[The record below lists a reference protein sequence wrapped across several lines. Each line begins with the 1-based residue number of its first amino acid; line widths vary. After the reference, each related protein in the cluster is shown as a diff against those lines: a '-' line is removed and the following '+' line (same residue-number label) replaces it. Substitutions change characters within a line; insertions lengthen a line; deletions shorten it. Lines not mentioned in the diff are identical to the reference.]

1 MFGYGETEKAPP
13 LEVTDKLKIYL
24 IVHWRGIIT
33 LLVPLLTIGI
43 LVPFPPEKWQW
54 TAYCLLVMA
63 VYWVTECIPLPVTA
77 FLPVIV
83 FPITGVMTTTEVCK
97 CYVSDAVIMFL
108 GSLMLAASVE
118 QSGLHRRMAFVA
130 IRSVGYS
137 HRKLL
142 VAMVIVTSFCSM
154 WITNTAATTMMMPII
169 FAVLKVFED
178 QKLLNVY
185 DTDVSGSKVAS
196 DIASC
201 YFCTATFS
209 ATIGG
214 VGTLIGTGTNLVF
227 KGLFVTE
234 YPNAPD
240 YLSFPLFS
248 AFGIPYM
255 IVLDIFLVL
264 YILIVYTGLFRPN
277 SEAARKTKIPANAL
291 KAAEEAVAR
300 EYASLGKITFWE
312 KAVIVLFGSSII
324 LFFCRSPQIF
334 KGWGDLIS
342 DFFELNNIKFVR
354 DSAVAA
360 CIITVMLIFPSN
372 LLFFKNCSAKFHED
386 LPKKPIRSVLDWA
399 IMMAEMPF
407 SFVFLLGG
415 GFALSTA
422 AKLSGLNSKIGEC
435 IQGLKVLPD
444 IVIVLIIVTVVI
456 MITNFASNIA
466 VCNVF
471 TPISMQLARE
481 VKHNPLMYCI
491 ASGFAASHCFLL
503 PVGTPGNLI
512 VQSAAKVPTSKMA
525 VAGIGP
531 TISTIIITWLAVN
544 FYAPIVWPILKNPSP
559 DWLG

>member
-227 KGLFVTE
+227 KGLFVT
-234 YPNAPD
+234 
-240 YLSFPLFS
+240 
-248 AFGIPYM
+248 
-255 IVLDIFLVL
+255 
-264 YILIVYTGLFRPN
+264 PN

>member
-1 MFGYGETEKAPP
+1 MLPRKKICFQQTKGGEYIYQVEKISYGETEKAPP

-209 ATIGG
+209 ATI
-214 VGTLIGTGTNLVF
+214 V
-227 KGLFVTE
+227 
-234 YPNAPD
+234 
-240 YLSFPLFS
+240 
-248 AFGIPYM
+248 
-255 IVLDIFLVL
+255 
-264 YILIVYTGLFRPN
+264 
-277 SEAARKTKIPANAL
+277 
-291 KAAEEAVAR
+291 
-300 EYASLGKITFWE
+300 
-312 KAVIVLFGSSII
+312 
-324 LFFCRSPQIF
+324 
-334 KGWGDLIS
+334 
-342 DFFELNNIKFVR
+342 
-354 DSAVAA
+354 
-360 CIITVMLIFPSN
+360 
-372 LLFFKNCSAKFHED
+372 HED

-559 DWLG
+559 DWLEYRQYLKKLDTSSIKDQGV

>member
-1 MFGYGETEKAPP
+1 M
-13 LEVTDKLKIYL
+13 YL

-33 LLVPLLTIGI
+33 LLVPLIAIGI

-63 VYWVTECIPLPVTA
+63 IYWVTECIPLPVTA

-83 FPITGVMTTTEVCK
+83 FPFTGVMTTAAVCK
-97 CYVSDAVIMFL
+97 CYVSDAVIMFI

-142 VAMVIVTSFCSM
+142 VAMTIVTSFCSM

-185 DTDVSGSKVAS
+185 DTDQSGSKVAS

-201 YFCTATFS
+201 YFCTATFA

-234 YPNAPD
+234 YPTAPD

-255 IVLDIFLVL
+255 IALDIFMIL
-264 YILIVYTGLFRPN
+264 YILILYTGLFRPN
-277 SEAARKTKIPANAL
+277 SSAAKKTKIPDVAL
-291 KAAEEAVAR
+291 KAAEDAVAR
-300 EYASLGKITFWE
+300 EYAALGKTTFWE
-312 KAVIVLFGSSII
+312 KVS
-324 LFFCRSPQIF
+324 FFI
-334 KGWGDLIS
+334 
-342 DFFELNNIKFVR
+342 
-354 DSAVAA
+354 
-360 CIITVMLIFPSN
+360 
-372 LLFFKNCSAKFHED
+372 
-386 LPKKPIRSVLDWA
+386 
-399 IMMAEMPF
+399 
-407 SFVFLLGG
+407 
-415 GFALSTA
+415 
-422 AKLSGLNSKIGEC
+422 
-435 IQGLKVLPD
+435 
-444 IVIVLIIVTVVI
+444 
-456 MITNFASNIA
+456 
-466 VCNVF
+466 
-471 TPISMQLARE
+471 ARE
-481 VKHNPLMYCI
+481 VNHNPLMYCI

-512 VQSAAKVPTSKMA
+512 VQSAAKVPTAKMA
-525 VAGIGP
+525 KAGLGP
-531 TISTIIITWLAVN
+531 TVTTIIITWLFVY
-544 FYAPIVWPILKNPSP
+544 FYAPLVWPILKNPKP
-559 DWLG
+559 DWIA